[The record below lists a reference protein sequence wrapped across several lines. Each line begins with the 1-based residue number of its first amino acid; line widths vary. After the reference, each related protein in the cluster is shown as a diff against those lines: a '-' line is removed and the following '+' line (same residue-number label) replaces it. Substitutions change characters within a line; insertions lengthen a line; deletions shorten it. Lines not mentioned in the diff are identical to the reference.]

1 MKRGVKSRTIGVK
14 EGITYA
20 TQPPFPPP
28 LNVPPPPILTQVH
41 KPGKVQTWNS
51 QDWIWTQHFYRNL
64 PPFQNCFENSTPVEF
79 WGRKF

>member
-1 MKRGVKSRTIGVK
+1 MKRGVKSRTVGVK
-14 EGITYA
+14 EGITHA

-28 LNVPPPPILTQVH
+28 LNVPPPPIPTRVH

-51 QDWIWTQHFYRNL
+51 QGKIQTQHFYRNFQ
-64 PPFQNCFENSTPVEF
+64 PFQNCFENSTPVEF